1 MENAMELEKWVS
13 IRVVAEHLCVSRS
26 FVNKAVQKGEVPVHR
41 VGRNLRFRLT
51 EIDAWI
57 EGSESVPA

>member
-1 MENAMELEKWVS
+1 MGNEMDIEKWVS
-13 IRVVAEHLCVSRS
+13 IRDVADHLCVSRS
-26 FVNKAVQKGEVPVHR
+26 YVSKAVQKGEVPFHR

-57 EGSESVPA
+57 EGNESVPA